1 MLRIISHRQA
11 GCLMLYVNKF
21 LVAILGGVLVLAGC
35 SSSTKTAPL
44 VSEPDIVTVK
54 LAMAADKAAMALD
67 NIAGIERQRGPAVPA
82 EDYSSAPSNMMR
94 PVTIRWSG
102 PLDQIVRTLAD
113 RAGVRFRVKG
123 RVPAAAI
130 VVNVDVYQTPIL
142 HVLRDIGLQIGRRAD
157 LRVDGASGFVEV
169 RYASADKLR

>member
-1 MLRIISHRQA
+1 
-11 GCLMLYVNKF
+11 MLYVNTF
-21 LVAILGGVLVLAGC
+21 IVAVLGGVLFLSGC
-35 SSSTKTAPL
+35 SSSTKTAPM
-44 VSEPDIVTVK
+44 VSDPDIVTVK

-67 NIAGIERQRGPAVPA
+67 NIAGIERQRGPAVPV
-82 EDYSSAPSNMMR
+82 EDYSSAPSNLMR

-102 PLDQIVRTLAD
+102 PIEQIARTLAD
-113 RAGVRFRVKG
+113 RAGIRFRVKG

-130 VVNVDVYQTPIL
+130 VVNVDVYQAPIL

-157 LRVDGASGFVEV
+157 LRVDAASGFVEV